1 MLLPLNQ
8 SFTRLL
14 FYPFTCLPVHLFTRK
29 LIHSYTHIPIC
40 SYTLILIHLVFLTG
54 CQQGGY
60 STDSI
65 YRTDIKTVFVP
76 IFESRSFRRQVEF
89 ELTGALT
96 RQIELHTPYKVVSD
110 RSQADTIL
118 SGRINATEKVLTQE
132 PGLDRPLE
140 NQVVLSVQVIWK
152 DRRSGD
158 LLIDNQE
165 FRVSG
170 DYAALLSAGPESAVR
185 QAANEL
191 ALRIVERMEKP
202 W

>member
-1 MLLPLNQ
+1 MSLPLNQ
-8 SFTRLL
+8 
-14 FYPFTCLPVHLFTRK
+14 CLNRSPGCTFTRK
-29 LIHSYTHIPIC
+29 LIY
-40 SYTLILIHLVFLTG
+40 SYTLILIHFIFLTG
-54 CQQGGY
+54 CQHGGY

-76 IFESRSFRRQVEF
+76 IFESQSFRRQVEF

-118 SGRINATEKVLTQE
+118 SGRINAAEKVLTQE

-140 NQVVLSVQVIWK
+140 NQVILFVQVIWK
-152 DRRSGD
+152 DMRSGD
-158 LLIDNQE
+158 LLIDNQQ
-165 FRVSG
+165 FSVSG
-170 DYAALLSAGPESAVR
+170 DYAALLSAGPESAIR
-185 QAANEL
+185 QATNEL